1 MPRLFFILLALP
13 LLLLSL
19 GCGNN
24 EDNCIGSEMTLEEYR
39 TANNIQ
45 ATEGTRGLYYVI
57 QEPGDSLRPK
67 LTSEV
72 VVTYRGYTTEDE
84 TFDETTGSPRNFRLN
99 GLITGWQ
106 LGIPLIG
113 TGGRIQLFVPSAL
126 AYGANQVGNICP
138 NTDLIFDITLVG
150 FNDQ

>member
-1 MPRLFFILLALP
+1 MM
-13 LLLLSL
+13 
-19 GCGNN
+19 GCGDS
-24 EDNCIGSEMTLEEYR
+24 EDDCLDSGMTLAEYR

-45 ATEGTRGLYYVI
+45 ATEGDRGLYYVI

-67 LTSEV
+67 PTSQV
-72 VVTYRGYTTEDE
+72 VVNYRGYTTEDE
-84 TFDETTGSPRNFRLN
+84 TFDETTGSPRNFRLE

-113 TGGRIQLFVPSAL
+113 AGGRIQLFVPSAL

-138 NTDLIFDITLVG
+138 STDLIFDIELVG

>member
-1 MPRLFFILLALP
+1 MPRLFFALLFIP
-13 LLLLSL
+13 LLFSL
-19 GCGNN
+19 GCGND
-24 EDNCIGSEMTLEEYR
+24 EDDCLNSEMTLAEYR

-45 ATEGTRGLYYVI
+45 ATEGERGLYYVI
-57 QEPGDSLRPK
+57 QDPGDSLRPMR
-67 LTSEV
+67 TSTV
-72 VVTYRGYTTEDE
+72 VVNYRGYTTEDK
-84 TFDETTGSPRNFRLN
+84 TFDETSGSPRSFRLG

-126 AYGANQVGNICP
+126 AYGPNQAGNICP
-138 NTDLIFDITLVG
+138 NTDLIFDIELVG

>member
-1 MPRLFFILLALP
+1 MYRLLFVLLSLP
-13 LLLLSL
+13 CLLSL

-24 EDNCIGSEMTLEEYR
+24 EDDCLSSKMTLEDYR
-39 TANNIQ
+39 TANSIQ
-45 ATEGTRGLYYVI
+45 ATEGDRGLYYVI

-72 VVTYRGYTTEDE
+72 VVNYSGYTTERD
-84 TFDETTGSPRNFRLN
+84 TFDRTTGSPRNFRLS
-99 GLITGWQ
+99 GLIAGWQ

-113 TGGRIQLFVPSAL
+113 RGGKIQLFVPSAL
-126 AYGANQVGNICP
+126 AYGSSQVGNICP
-138 NTDLIFDITLVG
+138 NTDLIFDIELVG